1 MNPLKSLKSF
11 GSLES
16 PLVVYL
22 TAMFQVRLHRAR
34 TAPTRG
40 ASAVEWVIITAIIA
54 GVALGLATLI
64 QNLVTQKSADIQKGF
79 GGGGTGGGA
88 GGGGN
93 G

>member
-11 GSLES
+11 ES
-16 PLVVYL
+16 PLIIYL
-22 TAMFQVRLHRAR
+22 TAMFRVRLHRAR

-64 QNLVTQKSADIQKGF
+64 QNLVSQKSADIQKGF
-79 GGGGTGGGA
+79 GGGGAGGA
-88 GGGGN
+88 GNGGG